1 MWPNDKASHE
11 VSPQLHITEPMPA
24 GEAEVTFR
32 LKGEKET
39 RTWSGIGGHNRIWS
53 SHDWFSVVKGW
64 HNARAKVGP
73 YVLSVFED
81 VAKVDGKRRQ
91 GTVLFKDGE
100 PVMRS
105 NLEGSHNAS
114 SETTTDSGA
123 DYHLI
128 TRHYGGKLHCNWGET
143 STGWTLDFVSPST
156 GKHWQFFME
165 HHTLPFEVDLGGGK
179 GLAGFTEIVS
189 GGEVNG
195 EQYQGG
201 YGVSEQVF
209 LPDSMSI
216 KLMLSIW
223 WQLVTGSGTSPLKAV
238 WQMASAP
245 FKS

>member
-1 MWPNDKASHE
+1 MWPSNKASHE

-24 GEAEVTFR
+24 GEAQVTFKLR
-32 LKGEKET
+32 GEKEA

-91 GTVLFKDGE
+91 GTVLFKDAE

-105 NLEGSHNAS
+105 NLEGWHNTS
-114 SETTTDSGA
+114 SQGSTGSDA

-128 TRHYGGKLHCNWGET
+128 TRRYDGKLHSNWGET
-143 STGWTLDFVSPST
+143 STGWTLDFVSPSA
-156 GKHWQFFME
+156 GKHWQFILE
-165 HHTLPFEVDLGGGK
+165 HRTLPFEVDLGGGK
-179 GLAGFTEIVS
+179 GLAGFTELVS

-195 EQYQGG
+195 EQYQDGC
-201 YGVSEQVF
+201 GVSEQVF
-209 LPDSMSI
+209 LPDSMSL

-238 WQMASAP
+238 WQMVSAP
-245 FKS
+245 FR